1 MVMELILEFWKE
13 ANLAWEKGGF
23 LMPVLGLLSFYTY
36 YLAFDLWLK
45 LRSVIPS
52 EIKAFPRE
60 KWGAF
65 KGGGRVND
73 IMRYCIGDHANAKQT
88 RKKFD
93 QIRTSD
99 ASYLNRRLR
108 FLLVLASSAPLIG
121 LLGTVVGMLR
131 TFDGLSMQDSYK
143 MDTVASGISQA
154 LVTTQTGLL
163 VSIPA
168 LALIHL
174 LNRRKKAWLT
184 FINRLESLAI
194 RQVSSATNPS

>member
-1 MVMELILEFWKE
+1 MELILEFWKE
-13 ANLAWEKGGF
+13 TMAWEKGGF

-108 FLLVLASSAPLIG
+108 FLLSCFLAPLIG
-121 LLGTVVGMLR
+121 LLGTAVGMLR
-131 TFDGLSMQDSYK
+131 RSTGLARQDSYK
-143 MDTVASGISQA
+143 MDTVASGISQ
-154 LVTTQTGLL
+154 V
-163 VSIPA
+163 P
-168 LALIHL
+168 
-174 LNRRKKAWLT
+174 
-184 FINRLESLAI
+184 
-194 RQVSSATNPS
+194 